1 MWGLLEASH
10 LLKRSLS
17 LYQYFGQDEHVCI
30 DDLIQ
35 HIGPASTI
43 PLPGAFYGV
52 FDGHGGTDAALFI
65 RNNILKFI
73 VEDSNFPTCVGQAIT
88 SAFLKADYA
97 FADSS
102 SHDMSSGTTALT
114 ALVSGS

>member
-52 FDGHGGTDAALFI
+52 SIFLFC
-65 RNNILKFI
+65 F
-73 VEDSNFPTCVGQAIT
+73 T
-88 SAFLKADYA
+88 
-97 FADSS
+97 
-102 SHDMSSGTTALT
+102 
-114 ALVSGS
+114 

>member
-1 MWGLLEASH
+1 
-10 LLKRSLS
+10 
-17 LYQYFGQDEHVCI
+17 
-30 DDLIQ
+30 
-35 HIGPASTI
+35 
-43 PLPGAFYGV
+43 V

-73 VEDSNFPTCVGQAIT
+73 VEDSHFPTCVGQAIT

-102 SHDMSSGTTALT
+102 SLDISSGTTALT
-114 ALVSGS
+114 ALVSGR